1 MNLAIL
7 MIVTA
12 FSFIVLASI
21 PSERLYAQ
29 FFPSPSPSP
38 NIPDND
44 NSLKQDCSQ
53 TAIGKEITQTQEC
66 QQQRDTNDN
75 DNDNDGI
82 FCPVGYYR
90 NSQGYCVPLLQV
102 NPLQ

>member
-38 NIPDND
+38 NIPDSD

-75 DNDNDGI
+75 DNDG
-82 FCPVGYYR
+82 FCPAGYYR
-90 NSQGYCVPLLQV
+90 NSLGFCVPLLQL
-102 NPLQ
+102 NPLPTN